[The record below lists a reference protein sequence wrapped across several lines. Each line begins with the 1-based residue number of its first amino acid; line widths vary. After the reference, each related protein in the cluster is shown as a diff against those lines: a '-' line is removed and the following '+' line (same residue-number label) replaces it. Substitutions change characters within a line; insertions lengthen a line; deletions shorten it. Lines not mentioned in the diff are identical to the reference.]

1 VPGLGEA
8 YDREFVALGHV
19 ICENQP
25 HKFVTE
31 QRGPGGVMAV
41 RAPGSADDEQP
52 LDKVLQAS
60 LESFPASD
68 APGWI
73 R

>member
-1 VPGLGEA
+1 MTSGIPRHLPRWAGVNANEGHFDLEPPAEAKAVSPG
-8 YDREFVALGHV
+8 
-19 ICENQP
+19 Q
-25 HKFVTE
+25 
-31 QRGPGGVMAV
+31 
-41 RAPGSADDEQP
+41 APSGAADDEQP
-52 LDKVLQAS
+52 VDKVLQAS